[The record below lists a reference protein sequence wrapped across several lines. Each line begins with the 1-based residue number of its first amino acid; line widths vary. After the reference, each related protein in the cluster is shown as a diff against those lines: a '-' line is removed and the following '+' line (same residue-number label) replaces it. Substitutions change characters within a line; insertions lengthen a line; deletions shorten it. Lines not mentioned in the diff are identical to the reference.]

1 MAKRICKRS
10 NQEIDFPKD
19 CQGCEFLKPRGKIQC
34 CTYKEQEEKQASKKS
49 CCH

>member
-19 CQGCEFLKPRGKIQC
+19 CQGCEFLKPRGKIKC
-34 CTYKEQEEKQASKKS
+34 CTYKEPEGGKESKPP

>member
-1 MAKRICKRS
+1 MAKRICKRRS
-10 NQEIDFPKD
+10 QEIDFPKD

-34 CTYKEQEEKQASKKS
+34 CTYKGQEERQESKKS